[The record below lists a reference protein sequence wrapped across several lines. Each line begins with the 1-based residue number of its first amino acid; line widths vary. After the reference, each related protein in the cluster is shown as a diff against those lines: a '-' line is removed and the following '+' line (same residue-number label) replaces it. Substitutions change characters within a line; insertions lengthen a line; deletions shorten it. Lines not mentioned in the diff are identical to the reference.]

1 MFQVKHSNKFAD
13 LTGISGRMEK
23 IMNELMA
30 LNTTELSNKKLVTQF
45 TRINKAIET
54 GNESKWTIADS
65 IKTIV
70 VDELYTEDFETEKKL
85 ADAFGMS
92 RSNLNKMKNASIY
105 HDEIVELS
113 DWTVTKIMEILVIP
127 KDAVEQFLVDY
138 DVKSTDSVKTIR
150 EAVLAWK
157 EDTSVVA
164 ESEVVDNEETEET
177 EDAENESSTS
187 NNSESEVFDHNAEK
201 YVSFFTFINTL
212 SEDEIKHLIKVMKN
226 DGIGDSY
233 ALEEVEK
240 LWSKDI

>member
-1 MFQVKHSNKFAD
+1 
-13 LTGISGRMEK
+13 
-23 IMNELMA
+23 MNELMT
-30 LNTTELSNKKLVTQF
+30 LNTAELSNKKLVTQF

-54 GNESKWTIADS
+54 GNKSKWTIADS

-105 HDEIVELS
+105 HDEIVELA
-113 DWTVTKIMEILVIP
+113 DWTVSKIMEILVIP

-138 DVKSTDSVKTIR
+138 EVKSTDSVKTIR

-164 ESEVVDNEETEET
+164 EVVDNEESEVV
-177 EDAENESSTS
+177 DNESSTS
-187 NNSESEVFDHNAEK
+187 NNSESEPFDNNSEK

-226 DGIGDSY
+226 EGIGDSY

>member
-1 MFQVKHSNKFAD
+1 
-13 LTGISGRMEK
+13 
-23 IMNELMA
+23 MNELMT

-45 TRINKAIET
+45 TRINKAVET
-54 GNESKWTIADS
+54 GNKSKWTIADS

-85 ADAFGMS
+85 ADALGMS

-105 HDEIVELS
+105 HDEIVELTE
-113 DWTVTKIMEILVIP
+113 WTVTKVMELLVIP
-127 KDAVEQFLVDY
+127 KDAVEQFLADY
-138 DVKSTDSVKTIR
+138 EVTSKDSVKTIR

-164 ESEVVDNEETEET
+164 ESEVVDNEESEVV
-177 EDAENESSTS
+177 DNESSTS
-187 NNSESEVFDHNAEK
+187 NNSELEPFDNNSEK
-201 YVSFFTFINTL
+201 YVRFFTFINTL

-226 DGIGDSY
+226 DGIGDCY

>member
-1 MFQVKHSNKFAD
+1 
-13 LTGISGRMEK
+13 
-23 IMNELMA
+23 MNELMT
-30 LNTTELSNKKLVTQF
+30 LNTAELSNKKLVTQF

-54 GNESKWTIADS
+54 GNKSKWTIAES

-105 HDEIVELS
+105 HDEIVELA
-113 DWTVTKIMEILVIP
+113 DWTVSKIMEILVIP
-127 KDAVEQFLVDY
+127 KDSVEQFLLDY
-138 DVKSTDSVKTIR
+138 EVKSTDSVKKIR

-164 ESEVVDNEETEET
+164 ESEVVDNE
-177 EDAENESSTS
+177 SSTS
-187 NNSESEVFDHNAEK
+187 NNSESEMIDHNDEK

-226 DGIGDSY
+226 DGIGDGY
-233 ALEEVEK
+233 ALEEVDK

>member
-1 MFQVKHSNKFAD
+1 
-13 LTGISGRMEK
+13 
-23 IMNELMA
+23 MNELMT

-54 GNESKWTIADS
+54 GNKSKWTIADS

-105 HDEIVELS
+105 HDEIVELAN
-113 DWTVTKIMEILVIP
+113 WTVTKVMELLVMP
-127 KDAVEQFLVDY
+127 KDAVEQFLLDY
-138 DVKSTDSVKTIR
+138 EVKSTDSVKTIR
-150 EAVLAWK
+150 EAVVAWK
-157 EDTSVVA
+157 EDASVVA
-164 ESEVVDNEETEET
+164 ELEVVDNEES
-177 EDAENESSTS
+177 EDVDNESSTS
-187 NNSESEVFDHNAEK
+187 NNSESEPFDNNSEK

-212 SEDEIKHLIKVMKN
+212 SEEEIKHLIKVMKN
-226 DGIGDSY
+226 EGIGDGY

>member
-1 MFQVKHSNKFAD
+1 
-13 LTGISGRMEK
+13 
-23 IMNELMA
+23 MNELMT

-54 GNESKWTIADS
+54 GNKSKWTIADS

-105 HDEIVELS
+105 HDEIVELAE
-113 DWTVTKIMEILVIP
+113 WTVTKVMELLVIP

-138 DVKSTDSVKTIR
+138 EVKSTDSVKTIR

-157 EDTSVVA
+157 EDTIVVA
-164 ESEVVDNEETEET
+164 ESEVVDNEESEVV
-177 EDAENESSTS
+177 DNESSTS
-187 NNSESEVFDHNAEK
+187 NNSESEMIDHNDEK

-226 DGIGDSY
+226 EGIGDGY
-233 ALEEVEK
+233 ALEEVDK

>member
-1 MFQVKHSNKFAD
+1 
-13 LTGISGRMEK
+13 
-23 IMNELMA
+23 MNELMT
-30 LNTTELSNKKLVTQF
+30 LNTTELTNKKLATQF

-54 GNESKWTIADS
+54 GNKSKWTIADS
-65 IKTIV
+65 IKTII

-105 HDEIVELS
+105 HDEIVELA

-127 KDAVEQFLVDY
+127 KDVIEQFLLDY
-138 DVKSTDSVKTIR
+138 EVKSTDSVKTIR

-164 ESEVVDNEETEET
+164 ESEVVDNEES
-177 EDAENESSTS
+177 EDEENESSTS
-187 NNSESEVFDHNAEK
+187 NNSESETINHNDEK

-226 DGIGDSY
+226 DGIGDGY

>member
-1 MFQVKHSNKFAD
+1 
-13 LTGISGRMEK
+13 
-23 IMNELMA
+23 MNELMT
-30 LNTTELSNKKLVTQF
+30 LNTAELSNKKLVTQF

-54 GNESKWTIADS
+54 GNKSKWTIADS

-105 HDEIVELS
+105 HDEIVELA
-113 DWTVTKIMEILVIP
+113 DWSVTKIMEILVIP
-127 KDAVEQFLVDY
+127 KDAIEQFLVDY
-138 DVKSTDSVKTIR
+138 EVKGTDSVKTIR

-164 ESEVVDNEETEET
+164 ESEVVDNEESEVE
-177 EDAENESSTS
+177 ENESSTS
-187 NNSESEVFDHNAEK
+187 NNSESKIIDHNDEK

-226 DGIGDSY
+226 DGIGDGY
-233 ALEEVEK
+233 ALEEVDK

>member
-1 MFQVKHSNKFAD
+1 
-13 LTGISGRMEK
+13 
-23 IMNELMA
+23 MNELIT

-54 GNESKWTIADS
+54 GNKSKWTIADS

-105 HDEIVELS
+105 HDEIAELAN
-113 DWTVTKIMEILVIP
+113 WTVTKIMEILVIP

-138 DVKSTDSVKTIR
+138 EVKSTDSVKTIR

-164 ESEVVDNEETEET
+164 ESEVVDNEES
-177 EDAENESSTS
+177 EDVENESSTS
-187 NNSESEVFDHNAEK
+187 NNSESETTEHNDEK

-212 SEDEIKHLIKVMKN
+212 SEEEIKHLIKVMKE

-233 ALEEVEK
+233 ALEEVDK

>member
-1 MFQVKHSNKFAD
+1 
-13 LTGISGRMEK
+13 
-23 IMNELMA
+23 MNELTT

-54 GNESKWTIADS
+54 GNKSKWTIADS
-65 IKTIV
+65 IKTII

-85 ADAFGMS
+85 ADVFGMS

-105 HDEIVELS
+105 HDEIVELA

-127 KDAVEQFLVDY
+127 KDAIEQFLVDY
-138 DVKSTDSVKTIR
+138 EVKSTDSVKTIR

-164 ESEVVDNEETEET
+164 ESEVVDNEESEVVDNEES
-177 EDAENESSTS
+177 EVVDNESSTS
-187 NNSESEVFDHNAEK
+187 NNSESKIIDHNDEK

-212 SEDEIKHLIKVMKN
+212 NEDEIEHLIKVMK
-226 DGIGDSY
+226 DEGIGDGY

>member
-1 MFQVKHSNKFAD
+1 
-13 LTGISGRMEK
+13 
-23 IMNELMA
+23 MNELMKF
-30 LNTTELSNKKLVTQF
+30 NTTELSNKKLVTQF

-54 GNESKWTIADS
+54 GNKSNWTIADS

-105 HDEIVELS
+105 HDEIVELA
-113 DWTVTKIMEILVIP
+113 DWTVTKVMEVLVIP
-127 KDAVEQFLVDY
+127 KDAIEQFLVDY
-138 DVKSTDSVKTIR
+138 EVKATDSVKTIR
-150 EAVLAWK
+150 ESVLAWK

-164 ESEVVDNEETEET
+164 ESEVVDNEES
-177 EDAENESSTS
+177 EDEENESSTS
-187 NNSESEVFDHNAEK
+187 NNSESKMIDHNDEK

-212 SEDEIKHLIKVMKN
+212 SEDEIKYLITVMEKN
-226 DGIGDSY
+226 GIGDSY

>member
-1 MFQVKHSNKFAD
+1 
-13 LTGISGRMEK
+13 
-23 IMNELMA
+23 MNELMT
-30 LNTTELSNKKLVTQF
+30 LNTAELSNKKLVTQF

-54 GNESKWTIADS
+54 GNKSKWTIADS

-105 HDEIVELS
+105 HDEIVELA
-113 DWTVTKIMEILVIP
+113 DWTVSKIMEILVIP
-127 KDAVEQFLVDY
+127 KDAVEQFLLDY
-138 DVKSTDSVKTIR
+138 EVKSTDSVKKIR

-157 EDTSVVA
+157 EDTSVIA
-164 ESEVVDNEETEET
+164 ESEVVDNEESEVVY
-177 EDAENESSTS
+177 NESSTS
-187 NNSESEVFDHNAEK
+187 NNSESETFDNNSEK

>member
-1 MFQVKHSNKFAD
+1 
-13 LTGISGRMEK
+13 
-23 IMNELMA
+23 MNELMT
-30 LNTTELSNKKLVTQF
+30 LNTAELSNKKLVTQF

-54 GNESKWTIADS
+54 GNKSKWTIADS

-105 HDEIVELS
+105 HNEIVELA
-113 DWTVTKIMEILVIP
+113 DWTVSKIMEILVIP
-127 KDAVEQFLVDY
+127 KDAVEQFLLDY
-138 DVKSTDSVKTIR
+138 EVKSTDSVKTIR

-164 ESEVVDNEETEET
+164 ESEVVDNEESEVV
-177 EDAENESSTS
+177 ENESSTS
-187 NNSESEVFDHNAEK
+187 NNSESETIDHNDEK

-212 SEDEIKHLIKVMKN
+212 SEDEIKHLIKVMK
-226 DGIGDSY
+226 DEGIGDGY

>member
-1 MFQVKHSNKFAD
+1 
-13 LTGISGRMEK
+13 
-23 IMNELMA
+23 MNELMA
-30 LNTTELSNKKLVTQF
+30 LNTAELSNKKLVTQF

-54 GNESKWTIADS
+54 GNKSKWTIADS

-105 HDEIVELS
+105 HDEIVELA
-113 DWTVTKIMEILVIP
+113 DWTVSKIMEILVIP
-127 KDAVEQFLVDY
+127 KDAVEQFLADY
-138 DVKSTDSVKTIR
+138 EVTSKDSVKTIR

-164 ESEVVDNEETEET
+164 ESEVVDNEETE
-177 EDAENESSTS
+177 DVENESSTS
-187 NNSESEVFDHNAEK
+187 NNSESEPFDNNSEK

-226 DGIGDSY
+226 EGIGDSY
-233 ALEEVEK
+233 ALEEVDK

>member
-1 MFQVKHSNKFAD
+1 
-13 LTGISGRMEK
+13 
-23 IMNELMA
+23 MNELIT

-54 GNESKWTIADS
+54 GNKSKWTIADS

-85 ADAFGMS
+85 ADVFGMS

-105 HDEIVELS
+105 HDEIVELA
-113 DWTVTKIMEILVIP
+113 DWTVTKIMELLVIP
-127 KDAVEQFLVDY
+127 KDAIEQFLVDY
-138 DVKSTDSVKTIR
+138 EVKSTDSVKTIR

-164 ESEVVDNEETEET
+164 ESEVVDNEESEIE
-177 EDAENESSTS
+177 ENESSTS
-187 NNSESEVFDHNAEK
+187 NNSESEIEENESSTSNNSESKMIDHNDEK

-212 SEDEIKHLIKVMKN
+212 CEDEIKHLIKVMKN

>member
-1 MFQVKHSNKFAD
+1 
-13 LTGISGRMEK
+13 
-23 IMNELMA
+23 MNELMT

-54 GNESKWTIADS
+54 GNKSKWTIADS

-70 VDELYTEDFETEKKL
+70 VDELYIEDFETEKKL

-105 HDEIVELS
+105 HDEIVELA
-113 DWTVTKIMEILVIP
+113 DWTVTKIMELLVIP

-138 DVKSTDSVKTIR
+138 EVKSTDSVKKIR

-164 ESEVVDNEETEET
+164 ESEVVDNE
-177 EDAENESSTS
+177 SSTS
-187 NNSESEVFDHNAEK
+187 NNSESEPFDNNSEK

-226 DGIGDSY
+226 EGIGDGY

>member
-1 MFQVKHSNKFAD
+1 
-13 LTGISGRMEK
+13 
-23 IMNELMA
+23 MNELMT

-54 GNESKWTIADS
+54 GNKSKWTIADS

-70 VDELYTEDFETEKKL
+70 VDELYIEDFETEKKL

-105 HDEIVELS
+105 HDEIVELA
-113 DWTVTKIMEILVIP
+113 DWTVTKIMELLVIP

-138 DVKSTDSVKTIR
+138 EVKSTDSVKKIR

-164 ESEVVDNEETEET
+164 ESEVVDNE
-177 EDAENESSTS
+177 SSTS
-187 NNSESEVFDHNAEK
+187 NNSESEPFDNNSEK

-226 DGIGDSY
+226 EGIGDSY

>member
-1 MFQVKHSNKFAD
+1 
-13 LTGISGRMEK
+13 
-23 IMNELMA
+23 MNELMT
-30 LNTTELSNKKLVTQF
+30 LNTAELSNKKLVTQF

-54 GNESKWTIADS
+54 GNKSKWTIADS

-105 HDEIVELS
+105 HDEIVELA

-138 DVKSTDSVKTIR
+138 EVKSTDSVKTIR

-164 ESEVVDNEETEET
+164 ESEVVDNEESEVV
-177 EDAENESSTS
+177 ENESSTS
-187 NNSESEVFDHNAEK
+187 NNSESKIIDHNDEK

-212 SEDEIKHLIKVMKN
+212 SEDEIKHLIKVMKKE
-226 DGIGDSY
+226 GIGDGY

>member
-1 MFQVKHSNKFAD
+1 
-13 LTGISGRMEK
+13 
-23 IMNELMA
+23 MNELMT

-54 GNESKWTIADS
+54 GNKSKWTIADS

-105 HDEIVELS
+105 HDEIVELA

-127 KDAVEQFLVDY
+127 KDAVEQFLKDY
-138 DVKSTDSVKTIR
+138 EVNSNDSVKTIR

-164 ESEVVDNEETEET
+164 ESEVVDNEESEVV
-177 EDAENESSTS
+177 DNESSTS
-187 NNSESEVFDHNAEK
+187 NNSESETLSEPFDNNSEK
-201 YVSFFTFINTL
+201 YISFFTFINTL

-226 DGIGDSY
+226 EGIGDSY

>member
-1 MFQVKHSNKFAD
+1 
-13 LTGISGRMEK
+13 
-23 IMNELMA
+23 MNELMT
-30 LNTTELSNKKLVTQF
+30 LNTAELSNKKLVTQF

-54 GNESKWTIADS
+54 GNKSKWTIADS

-70 VDELYTEDFETEKKL
+70 VDELYIEDFETEKKL

-105 HDEIVELS
+105 HDEIVELA
-113 DWTVTKIMEILVIP
+113 DWTVSKIMEILVIP

-138 DVKSTDSVKTIR
+138 EVKSTDSVKTIR

-164 ESEVVDNEETEET
+164 ESEVVDNEESEVV
-177 EDAENESSTS
+177 DNESSTS
-187 NNSESEVFDHNAEK
+187 NNSESETFDHNDEK

-226 DGIGDSY
+226 EGIGDGY

>member
-1 MFQVKHSNKFAD
+1 
-13 LTGISGRMEK
+13 
-23 IMNELMA
+23 MNELMT
-30 LNTTELSNKKLVTQF
+30 LNTAELSNKKLVTQF

-54 GNESKWTIADS
+54 GNKSKWTIADS

-105 HDEIVELS
+105 HDEIVELA
-113 DWTVTKIMEILVIP
+113 DWTVSKIMEILVIP
-127 KDAVEQFLVDY
+127 KDAVEQFLLDY
-138 DVKSTDSVKTIR
+138 EVKATDSVKTIR

-164 ESEVVDNEETEET
+164 ESEVVDNEESEVV
-177 EDAENESSTS
+177 DDESSTS
-187 NNSESEVFDHNAEK
+187 NNSESEMIDHNDEK

-226 DGIGDSY
+226 EGIGDSY

>member
-1 MFQVKHSNKFAD
+1 
-13 LTGISGRMEK
+13 
-23 IMNELMA
+23 MNELMT
-30 LNTTELSNKKLVTQF
+30 LNTAELSNKKLVTQF

-54 GNESKWTIADS
+54 GNKSKWTIADS

-105 HDEIVELS
+105 HDEIVELA

-138 DVKSTDSVKTIR
+138 EVKSTDSVKTIR

-164 ESEVVDNEETEET
+164 ESEVVDNEESEVV
-177 EDAENESSTS
+177 DNESSTS
-187 NNSESEVFDHNAEK
+187 NNSESEPFDNNSEK
-201 YVSFFTFINTL
+201 YASFFTFINTL
-212 SEDEIKHLIKVMKN
+212 SEDEIKHLIKVMK
-226 DGIGDSY
+226 DEGIGDGY

>member
-1 MFQVKHSNKFAD
+1 
-13 LTGISGRMEK
+13 
-23 IMNELMA
+23 MNELMT
-30 LNTTELSNKKLVTQF
+30 LNTAELSNKKLVTQF

-54 GNESKWTIADS
+54 GNKSKWTIADS

-105 HDEIVELS
+105 HDEIVELA

-127 KDAVEQFLVDY
+127 KDAVEQFLLDY
-138 DVKSTDSVKTIR
+138 EVKSTDSVKTIR

-164 ESEVVDNEETEET
+164 ESEVVDNEESEES
-177 EDAENESSTS
+177 EVVDNESSTS
-187 NNSESEVFDHNAEK
+187 NNSESEPFDNNSEK

-226 DGIGDSY
+226 EGIGDGY

>member
-1 MFQVKHSNKFAD
+1 
-13 LTGISGRMEK
+13 
-23 IMNELMA
+23 MNELMA

-54 GNESKWTIADS
+54 GNKSKWTIADS

-70 VDELYTEDFETEKKL
+70 VDELYMEDFETEKKL

-105 HDEIVELS
+105 HDEIVELA

-127 KDAVEQFLVDY
+127 KDAVEHFLEDY
-138 DVKSTDSVKTIR
+138 EVKATDSVKSIR

-164 ESEVVDNEETEET
+164 ESEVVDNEESEVV
-177 EDAENESSTS
+177 DNESSTS
-187 NNSESEVFDHNAEK
+187 NNSEPKMIDHNDEK

-233 ALEEVEK
+233 ALEEVDK

>member
-1 MFQVKHSNKFAD
+1 MFHMKHKIKIAD

-23 IMNELMA
+23 IMNELMT

-54 GNESKWTIADS
+54 GNKSKWTIADS

-70 VDELYTEDFETEKKL
+70 VDELYTDDFETEKKL

-105 HDEIVELS
+105 HEEIVELS

-127 KDAVEQFLVDY
+127 KDVVEQFLVDY
-138 DVKSTDSVKTIR
+138 EVKATDSVKKIR

-164 ESEVVDNEETEET
+164 ESEVVDNEESEDEE
-177 EDAENESSTS
+177 NGSSTS
-187 NNSESEVFDHNAEK
+187 NNLESKMIDHNDEK

-212 SEDEIKHLIKVMKN
+212 SEDEIKYLIKVMEKN
-226 DGIGDSY
+226 GIGDSY

>member
-1 MFQVKHSNKFAD
+1 
-13 LTGISGRMEK
+13 
-23 IMNELMA
+23 MNELMT

-54 GNESKWTIADS
+54 GNKSKWTIADS

-105 HDEIVELS
+105 HDEIVELA
-113 DWTVTKIMEILVIP
+113 DWTVTKIMELLVIP

-138 DVKSTDSVKTIR
+138 EVKSTDSVKTIR

-164 ESEVVDNEETEET
+164 ESEVVDNEESEVV
-177 EDAENESSTS
+177 ENESSTS
-187 NNSESEVFDHNAEK
+187 NNSESKMIDHNDEK

>member
-1 MFQVKHSNKFAD
+1 
-13 LTGISGRMEK
+13 
-23 IMNELMA
+23 MNELMT

-54 GNESKWTIADS
+54 GNKSKWTIADS
-65 IKTIV
+65 IKTII

-105 HDEIVELS
+105 HDEIVELA
-113 DWTVTKIMEILVIP
+113 DWSVTKIMEILVIP
-127 KDAVEQFLVDY
+127 KDAIEKFLVDY
-138 DVKSTDSVKTIR
+138 DVKGTDSVKSIR

-157 EDTSVVA
+157 EDDTSVVA
-164 ESEVVDNEETEET
+164 ESEVVYNEESEVV
-177 EDAENESSTS
+177 ENESSTS
-187 NNSESEVFDHNAEK
+187 NNSESEVNNHNDEK

-226 DGIGDSY
+226 EGIGDNY

-240 LWSKDI
+240 LWLKDI

>member
-1 MFQVKHSNKFAD
+1 
-13 LTGISGRMEK
+13 
-23 IMNELMA
+23 MNELMT
-30 LNTTELSNKKLVTQF
+30 LNTAELSNKKLVTQF

-54 GNESKWTIADS
+54 GNKSKWTIADS

-105 HDEIVELS
+105 HDEIVELA
-113 DWTVTKIMEILVIP
+113 DWSVTKIMEILVIP
-127 KDAVEQFLVDY
+127 KDAVEQFLLDY
-138 DVKSTDSVKTIR
+138 EVKATDSVKTIR

-164 ESEVVDNEETEET
+164 ESEVVDNEESEVV
-177 EDAENESSTS
+177 DDESSTS
-187 NNSESEVFDHNAEK
+187 NNSESEMIDHNDEK

-226 DGIGDSY
+226 AGIGDSY

>member
-1 MFQVKHSNKFAD
+1 
-13 LTGISGRMEK
+13 
-23 IMNELMA
+23 MNELMT

-54 GNESKWTIADS
+54 GNKSKWTIADS

-105 HDEIVELS
+105 HDEIVELA

-127 KDAVEQFLVDY
+127 KDAIEQFLVDY
-138 DVKSTDSVKTIR
+138 EVKSTDSVKKIR

-164 ESEVVDNEETEET
+164 ESEVVDNEESEVV
-177 EDAENESSTS
+177 DNESSTS
-187 NNSESEVFDHNAEK
+187 NNSESEPFDNNSEK

-226 DGIGDSY
+226 DGIGDGY

>member
-1 MFQVKHSNKFAD
+1 
-13 LTGISGRMEK
+13 
-23 IMNELMA
+23 MNELMT
-30 LNTTELSNKKLVTQF
+30 LNTAELSNKKLVTQF

-54 GNESKWTIADS
+54 GNKSKWTIADS

-70 VDELYTEDFETEKKL
+70 VDELYTEDFETENKL

-105 HDEIVELS
+105 HDEILELA

-127 KDAVEQFLVDY
+127 KDAVEQFLADY
-138 DVKSTDSVKTIR
+138 EVTSKDSVKTIR
-150 EAVLAWK
+150 EAVSAWK

-164 ESEVVDNEETEET
+164 ESEVIDNEET

-187 NNSESEVFDHNAEK
+187 NNSESEPFDNNSEK

-226 DGIGDSY
+226 EGIGDSY

>member
-1 MFQVKHSNKFAD
+1 
-13 LTGISGRMEK
+13 
-23 IMNELMA
+23 MNELIT
-30 LNTTELSNKKLVTQF
+30 LNTAELSNKKLVTQF

-54 GNESKWTIADS
+54 GNKSKWTIADS

-105 HDEIVELS
+105 HDEIVELA
-113 DWTVTKIMEILVIP
+113 DWTVSKIMEILVIP

-138 DVKSTDSVKTIR
+138 EVNATDSVKTIR

-164 ESEVVDNEETEET
+164 ESEVVDNEESET
-177 EDAENESSTS
+177 VDNESSTS
-187 NNSESEVFDHNAEK
+187 NNSESETINHNDEK

-226 DGIGDSY
+226 DGIGDGY
-233 ALEEVEK
+233 ALEDVEK

>member
-1 MFQVKHSNKFAD
+1 
-13 LTGISGRMEK
+13 
-23 IMNELMA
+23 MNELMT

-54 GNESKWTIADS
+54 GNKSKWTIADS

-105 HDEIVELS
+105 HDEIVELA

-150 EAVLAWK
+150 DAVLAWK
-157 EDTSVVA
+157 EDTRVVA
-164 ESEVVDNEETEET
+164 ESEVVDNEESEV
-177 EDAENESSTS
+177 DNESSTS
-187 NNSESEVFDHNAEK
+187 NNSESEPFDNNSELEPFDNNSEK
-201 YVSFFTFINTL
+201 YISFFTFINTL

-226 DGIGDSY
+226 EGIGDSY
-233 ALEEVEK
+233 ALEEVDK

>member
-1 MFQVKHSNKFAD
+1 
-13 LTGISGRMEK
+13 
-23 IMNELMA
+23 MNELMT

-54 GNESKWTIADS
+54 GNKSKWTIADS

-105 HDEIVELS
+105 HDEIVELA
-113 DWTVTKIMEILVIP
+113 DWAVTKIMEILVIP

-138 DVKSTDSVKTIR
+138 EVKSTDSVKTIR

-164 ESEVVDNEETEET
+164 ELEVVDNEESEVV
-177 EDAENESSTS
+177 DNESSTS
-187 NNSESEVFDHNAEK
+187 NNSESEMIDHNDEK

-226 DGIGDSY
+226 DGIGDGY

>member
-1 MFQVKHSNKFAD
+1 
-13 LTGISGRMEK
+13 
-23 IMNELMA
+23 MNELMT
-30 LNTTELSNKKLVTQF
+30 LNTAELSNKKLVTQF

-54 GNESKWTIADS
+54 GNKSKWTIADS

-105 HDEIVELS
+105 HDEIVELA
-113 DWTVTKIMEILVIP
+113 DWTVTKVMELLVIP
-127 KDAVEQFLVDY
+127 KDAVEQFLADY
-138 DVKSTDSVKTIR
+138 EVTSKDSVKTIR

-157 EDTSVVA
+157 EDASVVA
-164 ESEVVDNEETEET
+164 ESEVVDNEESEVV
-177 EDAENESSTS
+177 DNESSTS
-187 NNSESEVFDHNAEK
+187 NNSESETINHNDEK

-226 DGIGDSY
+226 DGIGDGY

>member
-1 MFQVKHSNKFAD
+1 
-13 LTGISGRMEK
+13 
-23 IMNELMA
+23 MNELMA

-45 TRINKAIET
+45 TRINKAIDT
-54 GNESKWTIADS
+54 GNKSKWTIADS
-65 IKTIV
+65 IKTII

-105 HDEIVELS
+105 HDEIVELA
-113 DWTVTKIMEILVIP
+113 DWTVSKIMEILVIP

-138 DVKSTDSVKTIR
+138 EVKATDSVKTIR

-164 ESEVVDNEETEET
+164 ESEVVDNEESEVV
-177 EDAENESSTS
+177 DNESSTS
-187 NNSESEVFDHNAEK
+187 NNSESETINHNDEK

-212 SEDEIKHLIKVMKN
+212 SEDEIKHLIKVMKKE
-226 DGIGDSY
+226 GIGDGY

>member
-1 MFQVKHSNKFAD
+1 
-13 LTGISGRMEK
+13 
-23 IMNELMA
+23 MNELITFK
-30 LNTTELSNKKLVTQF
+30 TTELSNKKLVTQF
-45 TRINKAIET
+45 TKINKAIET
-54 GNESKWTIADS
+54 GNKSKWTIADS
-65 IKTIV
+65 IKTII

-105 HDEIVELS
+105 HDEIVELAE
-113 DWTVTKIMEILVIP
+113 WTVTKIMEILVIP

-138 DVKSTDSVKTIR
+138 EVKATDSVKSIR

-164 ESEVVDNEETEET
+164 ESEVVDNEESEVVDNEES
-177 EDAENESSTS
+177 EVKENESSTS
-187 NNSESEVFDHNAEK
+187 NNSESKIIDHNDEK

-226 DGIGDSY
+226 DGIGDGY
-233 ALEEVEK
+233 ALEEVDK

>member
-1 MFQVKHSNKFAD
+1 
-13 LTGISGRMEK
+13 
-23 IMNELMA
+23 MNELMT

-54 GNESKWTIADS
+54 GNKSKWTIADS

-105 HDEIVELS
+105 HDEIVELA
-113 DWTVTKIMEILVIP
+113 DWTVSKIMEILVIP
-127 KDAVEQFLVDY
+127 KDEVEQFLLDY
-138 DVKSTDSVKTIR
+138 EVKSTDSVKTIR

-164 ESEVVDNEETEET
+164 ESEVVDNEESEVV
-177 EDAENESSTS
+177 DNESSTS
-187 NNSESEVFDHNAEK
+187 NNSESEPFDNNSEK

-226 DGIGDSY
+226 EGIGDSY

>member
-1 MFQVKHSNKFAD
+1 
-13 LTGISGRMEK
+13 
-23 IMNELMA
+23 MNELIT

-54 GNESKWTIADS
+54 GNKSKWTIADS

-105 HDEIVELS
+105 HDEIVELA
-113 DWTVTKIMEILVIP
+113 DWTVSKIMEILVIP
-127 KDAVEQFLVDY
+127 KDAVEQFLLDY
-138 DVKSTDSVKTIR
+138 EVKSTDSVKTIR

-164 ESEVVDNEETEET
+164 ESEVVDNEESEVV
-177 EDAENESSTS
+177 DNESSTS
-187 NNSESEVFDHNAEK
+187 NNSESEPFDNNSEK

-212 SEDEIKHLIKVMKN
+212 REDEIKHLIKVMKE
-226 DGIGDSY
+226 DGIGDGY

>member
-1 MFQVKHSNKFAD
+1 
-13 LTGISGRMEK
+13 
-23 IMNELMA
+23 MNELMT

-54 GNESKWTIADS
+54 GNKSKWTIADS
-65 IKTIV
+65 IKTII

-105 HDEIVELS
+105 HDEIVELA
-113 DWTVTKIMEILVIP
+113 DWTVSKIMEILVIP
-127 KDAVEQFLVDY
+127 KDAVEQFLLDY
-138 DVKSTDSVKTIR
+138 EVKATDSVKTIR

-164 ESEVVDNEETEET
+164 ESEVVDNEESEVV
-177 EDAENESSTS
+177 DDESSTS
-187 NNSESEVFDHNAEK
+187 NNSESEMIDHNDEK

-226 DGIGDSY
+226 AGIGDSY

>member
-1 MFQVKHSNKFAD
+1 
-13 LTGISGRMEK
+13 
-23 IMNELMA
+23 MNELMT
-30 LNTTELSNKKLVTQF
+30 LNTAELSNNKLVTQF

-54 GNESKWTIADS
+54 GNKSKWTIADS

-70 VDELYTEDFETEKKL
+70 IDELYTEDFETEKKL

-105 HDEIVELS
+105 HDEIVELA
-113 DWTVTKIMEILVIP
+113 DWTVSKIMEILVIP

-138 DVKSTDSVKTIR
+138 EVKATDSVKTIR

-164 ESEVVDNEETEET
+164 ESEVVDNEESEVV
-177 EDAENESSTS
+177 DDESSTS
-187 NNSESEVFDHNAEK
+187 NNSESETINHNDEK

-233 ALEEVEK
+233 ALEEVDK